1 MDQSLPS
8 REVKLIRIGNSQGIR
23 LPKALL
29 EKYGWSGRLV
39 LEELA
44 EGVVLRGK
52 DTRTLS
58 WEDTYREMAA
68 ASEDWSDFDVAWADG
83 LD

>member
-1 MDQSLPS
+1 MGNTADV

-29 EKYGWSGRLV
+29 DRYGWSGSLI
-39 LEELA
+39 LEEA
-44 EGVVLRGK
+44 EESIVLRGNETGK
-52 DTRTLS
+52 LS
-58 WEDTYREMAA
+58 WEETYRAMAA
-68 ASEDWSDFDVAWADG
+68 EQEDWSDLDATIADG